1 MEKYCLIK
9 INWKKKKIHDKIDI
23 DVEKIGHQK
32 VEIDELTS
40 GVR

>member
-9 INWKKKKIHDKIDI
+9 INWKKKIHDKIDI

-32 VEIDELTS
+32 MEIDELTS
-40 GVR
+40 GGR